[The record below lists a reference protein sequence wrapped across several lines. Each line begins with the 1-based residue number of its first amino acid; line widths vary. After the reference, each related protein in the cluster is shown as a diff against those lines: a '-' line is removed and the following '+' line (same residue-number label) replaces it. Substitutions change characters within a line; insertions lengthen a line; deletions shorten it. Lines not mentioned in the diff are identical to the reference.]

1 MEQNACEGMKACILG
16 EKSRIIIMIIICEH
30 FMYVLF
36 SLKLRHICYFS
47 LCFVKIIVSLLGTK

>member
-1 MEQNACEGMKACILG
+1 MPVKAFILG
-16 EKSRIIIMIIICEH
+16 EKSRIIIMTIICEH

-36 SLKLRHICYFS
+36 SLKLRHIHICYFS